1 MKCLCYAALTQKEKG
16 LQTLLVLQ
24 NRSRRSPDSIF
35 LCFSEKNLD
44 DEETKLEQKTN
55 RGRVQ
60 TMPADMKEERI

>member
-1 MKCLCYAALTQKEKG
+1 MKCLCHAALTQKETKTEDFVG
-16 LQTLLVLQ
+16 FSKQKQKITWFY
-24 NRSRRSPDSIF
+24 F

-60 TMPADMKEERI
+60 TMPAAMKEERI